1 MEDTIKLVADSG
13 DNAVMPNI
21 SKEQEEQGKALISPD
36 ITGIIAQKVVQTLIV
51 PESVDID
58 PRNYV
63 FDFSECESISVF
75 KKEALKGLVSFDRKD
90 VTLYLYKKNKL
101 IEFGKGDSYELDRI
115 IPLMVQYVFDED
127 TKVYKDYTRE
137 KGAILVKD
145 VDITKLRLNL

>member
-1 MEDTIKLVADSG
+1 M
-13 DNAVMPNI
+13 
-21 SKEQEEQGKALISPD
+21 
-36 ITGIIAQKVVQTLIV
+36 
-51 PESVDID
+51 
-58 PRNYV
+58 
-63 FDFSECESISVF
+63 F
-75 KKEALKGLVSFDRKD
+75 KTEALKGLVSFDRKD